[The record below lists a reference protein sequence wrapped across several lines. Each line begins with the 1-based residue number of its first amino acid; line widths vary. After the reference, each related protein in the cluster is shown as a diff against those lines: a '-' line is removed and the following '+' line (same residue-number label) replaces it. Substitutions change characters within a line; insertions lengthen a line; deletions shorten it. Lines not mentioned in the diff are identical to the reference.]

1 MPEDDQ
7 SNIDPTDDDK
17 PTPDTPPLA
26 AEASEV
32 AEWKA
37 RARKF
42 EDRAKA
48 NAAAAKELEALKA
61 SAMTDQEKAVA
72 EAAAKARAEVLAEVG
87 GSLVE
92 SAFKVAATGRPVDID
107 TMLDGLDR
115 AKFLTDDGKPDVDR
129 ITAWIDK
136 VAPAPAPPKAKDLG
150 QGARPTN
157 GLPQITDRAQLEHM
171 KPEEIVKA
179 REDGRLNDL
188 LGIK

>member
-1 MPEDDQ
+1 MSDDNDQ
-7 SNIDPTDDDK
+7 DLTPDATEDPT
-17 PTPDTPPLA
+17 PTTPPPA
-26 AEASEV
+26 PEADEV
-32 AEWKA
+32 AKWKA
-37 RARKF
+37 MARKH

-115 AKFLTDDGKPDVDR
+115 AKFLTDDGKPDVER
-129 ITAWIDK
+129 IAAWIDK
-136 VAPAPAPPKAKDLG
+136 VAPAPTPAKAKDLG
-150 QGARPTN
+150 QGARPAN
-157 GLPQITDRAQLEHM
+157 GLPQITDRAQLTQM

-179 REDGRLNDL
+179 REEGRLNDL